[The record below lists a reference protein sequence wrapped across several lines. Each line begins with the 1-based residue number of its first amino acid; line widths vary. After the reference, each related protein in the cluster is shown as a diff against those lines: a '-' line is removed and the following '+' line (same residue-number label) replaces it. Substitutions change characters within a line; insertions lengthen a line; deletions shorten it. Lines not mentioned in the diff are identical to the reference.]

1 MKFLVLLMIS
11 LSSFASEQRI
21 YSFGDLM
28 VAFEQADNFLVNRA
42 CEDKKCE
49 AFLNAKKYSHKV
61 LNPGLLEG
69 GKNPASVKCKTL
81 MNGKVLI
88 GVDLDGHEQSVC
100 HFKDDSYLILN
111 F

>member
-1 MKFLVLLMIS
+1 MKFVLLLVIS
-11 LSSFASEQRI
+11 LSAFASEQRI

-28 VAFEQADNFLVNRA
+28 VAFEEADEFLVNRA

-49 AFLNAKKYSHKV
+49 AFANAKKYSKKN
-61 LNPGLLEG
+61 LNPSLLAG

-81 MNGKVLI
+81 MSGKVLI